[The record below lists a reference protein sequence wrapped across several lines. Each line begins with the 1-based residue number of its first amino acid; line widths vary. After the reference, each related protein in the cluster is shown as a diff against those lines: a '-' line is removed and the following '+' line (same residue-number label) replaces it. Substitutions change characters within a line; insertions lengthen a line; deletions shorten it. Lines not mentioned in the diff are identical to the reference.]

1 MTGKIR
7 MMIDEIVQKR
17 SKGNA
22 TIASS
27 TRTKLILK
35 GIDVSKYTAVSD
47 DDPAVIAQLENIA
60 REMGL

>member
-7 MMIDEIVQKR
+7 QMIDDIVQKR

-35 GIDVSKYTAVSD
+35 GIDVNKYTAVSD

>member
-7 MMIDEIVQKR
+7 QMIDDIVQKR

-35 GIDVSKYTAVSD
+35 GIDVSKYTAASD

>member
-1 MTGKIR
+1 MTGKIKQ
-7 MMIDEIVQKR
+7 MIDEIVQKR

-35 GIDVSKYTAVSD
+35 GIDIQKYSSFSD
-47 DDPAVIAQLENIA
+47 DDPQVIAKLQAIA
-60 REMGL
+60 AEMGL